1 MQPWVSTDK
10 SGLSSVGAALS
21 ARAFVLCRC
30 GLWLCIRWGSAAPLG
45 LNKCISMI
53 NPGLAPWAL
62 KEYRPCRA
70 LCGRTLSSICRKSS
84 DLLGDIVVCVCCR
97 ICWVISLLAFVIG
110 IYYSVSLFAFVGW
123 CRCLRL
129 LSDWLGGAG
138 VSAVGT
144 ILLQSPGWRECQR
157 HEQNPG

>member
-1 MQPWVSTDK
+1 
-10 SGLSSVGAALS
+10 
-21 ARAFVLCRC
+21 
-30 GLWLCIRWGSAAPLG
+30 
-45 LNKCISMI
+45 MI

-84 DLLGDIVVCVCCR
+84 DLLGGIVVCACCR
-97 ICWVISLLAFVIG
+97 ICYSVSLLAFVIG
-110 IYYSVSLFAFVGW
+110 IYYSVSLFVLVVEFVVW
-123 CRCLRL
+123 CRCLRLLLGFIIRCRCLHL
-129 LSDWLGGAG
+129 LSDWLGGAD
-138 VSAVGT
+138 VSAAGT